1 MNMYLKSIL
10 FACLLAIVACSPQ
23 KKDSKEEN
31 SEAFEKAQEEVKDK
45 ISGVV
50 KEMPAPSE
58 IPFLLMETGADL
70 NMSLIHD
77 VKLANNYSSNNNE
90 AAVNLGVY
98 AADIGYLSAYEKS
111 QEALKY
117 ITEVRPLADQLA
129 LSGAFDPQT
138 VEKFEKNLSNSDSLA
153 MIVNEAV
160 NNADDHLR
168 KTDRPK
174 VAALLLAGSFIE
186 GLYIATALVENYP
199 NELPDD
205 ARALILVPLVD
216 VIIKQEEPLVDL
228 IELLESVEE
237 GDEYISTLVADL
249 KGLQA
254 EYKKLNVQQL
264 MDEGNGAELLKD
276 ETLDNITNQMGKI
289 RDDVT
294 G

>member
-1 MNMYLKSIL
+1 MYFKSFVL
-10 FACLLAIVACSPQ
+10 VALLAVAACSPQ
-23 KKDSKEEN
+23 KKEEEKNN
-31 SEAFEKAQEEVKDK
+31 SEAFEKAQEEVKEK

-50 KEMPAPSE
+50 KELPAPSE

-70 NMSLIHD
+70 DESLIHD
-77 VKLANNYSSNNNE
+77 LNSVGNYSSNNNE

-98 AADIGYLSAYEKS
+98 ATDVAYLSAYEKS
-111 QEALKY
+111 QKALNY

-129 LSGAFDPQT
+129 LSGSFDPST
-138 VEKFEKNLSNSDSLA
+138 VERFESNLSNTDSLA
-153 MIVNEAV
+153 MIVNNAI
-160 NNADDHLR
+160 NNADEHLR

-199 NELPDD
+199 KELPDD
-205 ARALILVPLVD
+205 ARKLILIPLVD
-216 VIIKQEEPLVDL
+216 VIIKQEEPLIDL
-228 IELLESVEE
+228 IELLESVEQ
-237 GDEYISTLVADL
+237 DDYIKTLIADL
-249 KGLQA
+249 NVLKE

-264 MDEGNGAELLKD
+264 MDEGKGSELLED

>member
-1 MNMYLKSIL
+1 MNMYLKSIV
-10 FACLLAIVACSPQ
+10 FIALLALVACSPE
-23 KKDSKEEN
+23 KKKEAKN
-31 SEAFEKAQEEVKDK
+31 SEAFEKAQNEVKEQ

-70 NMSLIHD
+70 DESLIHD
-77 VKLANNYSSNNNE
+77 LKNVSNYSSNNTE

-98 AADIGYLSAYEKS
+98 ATDVAYLSAYEKS
-111 QEALKY
+111 QKALNY
-117 ITEVRPLADQLA
+117 ITEIRPLADQLS
-129 LSGAFDPQT
+129 LSGSFDPKT
-138 VEKFEKNLSNSDSLA
+138 VERFESNLSNTDSLA
-153 MIVNEAV
+153 MIVNEAI

-199 NELPDD
+199 KELPDN
-205 ARALILVPLVD
+205 ARKLILIPLVD
-216 VIIKQEEPLVDL
+216 VIIKQEEPLIDL
-228 IELLESVEE
+228 IELLESVDQ
-237 GDEYISTLVADL
+237 DEYIKTLVADL
-249 KGLQA
+249 KVLKE

-264 MDEGNGAELLKD
+264 MDEGKGSELLED

>member
-1 MNMYLKSIL
+1 MNMYLKSIVL
-10 FACLLAIVACSPQ
+10 IALLAVFACSPQ
-23 KKDSKEEN
+23 KKEKEESN
-31 SEAFEKAQEEVKDK
+31 SEAFEKAQEEVKEQ

-70 NMSLIHD
+70 DESLLHNLKS
-77 VKLANNYSSNNNE
+77 VSNYSSNNNE
-90 AAVNLGVY
+90 AAVNLGLY
-98 AADIGYLSAYEKS
+98 ATDVAYLSAYEKS
-111 QEALKY
+111 QKALNY
-117 ITEVRPLADQLA
+117 MTEVRPLADQLA
-129 LSGAFDPQT
+129 LSGSFDPKT
-138 VEKFEKNLSNSDSLA
+138 VKRFESNLSNTDSLA
-153 MIVNEAV
+153 IIVNEAI

-199 NELPDD
+199 NDLPDD

-216 VIIKQEEPLVDL
+216 VIIKQEEPLIDL
-228 IELLESVEE
+228 IALLESVEQ
-237 GDEYISTLVADL
+237 DEYITTMVSDL
-249 KGLQA
+249 KALKE

-264 MDEGNGAELLKD
+264 MDEGKGDELLKD
-276 ETLDNITNQMGKI
+276 ETLDKITNQMGKI

>member
-1 MNMYLKSIL
+1 MNMYLKSIVL
-10 FACLLAIVACSPQ
+10 VALLAVVACSPQ
-23 KKDSKEEN
+23 KKEKEESN
-31 SEAFEKAQEEVKDK
+31 SEAFEKAQEEVKEK

-70 NMSLIHD
+70 DESLIHD
-77 VKLANNYSSNNNE
+77 LNKVSNYSSNNNE
-90 AAVNLGVY
+90 AAVNLGIY
-98 AADIGYLSAYEKS
+98 ATDVAYLSAYEKS
-111 QEALKY
+111 QKAMDY
-117 ITEVRPLADQLA
+117 MTQVRPLADQLA
-129 LSGAFDPQT
+129 LSGSFDPKT
-138 VEKFEKNLSNSDSLA
+138 IERFESNLANTDSLA
-153 MIVNEAV
+153 MIVNEAI

-168 KTDRPK
+168 KTERPK

-199 NELPDD
+199 TELPDN
-205 ARALILVPLVD
+205 ARKLILIPLVD
-216 VIIKQEEPLVDL
+216 VIIKQEEPLIDL
-228 IELLESVEE
+228 IQLLESVEQ
-237 GDEYISTLVADL
+237 DEYTSTMIKDL
-249 KGLQA
+249 KVLKE

-264 MDEGNGAELLKD
+264 MDEGKGAELLED

>member
-1 MNMYLKSIL
+1 MNMYLKSIGIIAL
-10 FACLLAIVACSPQ
+10 MAVVACSPQ
-23 KKDSKEEN
+23 KKEKEESN
-31 SEAFEKAQEEVKDK
+31 SEAFEKAQKEVKEK

-70 NMSLIHD
+70 DESLIHD
-77 VKLANNYSSNNNE
+77 LKNVSNYGSNNNE
-90 AAVNLGVY
+90 AAVNLGIY
-98 AADIGYLSAYEKS
+98 ATDVAYLSAYDKS
-111 QEALKY
+111 QKALNY
-117 ITEVRPLADQLA
+117 ITEIRPLADQLS
-129 LSGAFDPQT
+129 LSGSFDPKT
-138 VEKFEKNLSNSDSLA
+138 VKRFESNLSNTDSLA
-153 MIVNEAV
+153 MIVNEAI

-199 NELPDD
+199 KELPDN
-205 ARALILVPLVD
+205 ARKLILIPLVD
-216 VIIKQEEPLVDL
+216 VIIKQEEPLIDL
-228 IELLESVEE
+228 IELLESV
-237 GDEYISTLVADL
+237 DQDDYIKTLVADL
-249 KGLQA
+249 NVLKE

-264 MDEGNGAELLKD
+264 MDEGKGSELLED